1 MSAINI
7 PATMLD
13 GRGER
18 DTSGERRIEMVGAL
32 VAARSVVIFLFPVL
46 VRKEGRKNAQY
57 ATTKD
62 RIKPLRA

>member
-18 DTSGERRIEMVGAL
+18 DTSGERRRRIEMVGAL
-32 VAARSVVIFLFPVL
+32 VAVGGDFLVSGP
-46 VRKEGRKNAQY
+46 R
-57 ATTKD
+57 
-62 RIKPLRA
+62 

>member
-13 GRGER
+13 GRGKR

-32 VAARSVVIFLFPVL
+32 VAVGGDFLVSGP
-46 VRKEGRKNAQY
+46 R
-57 ATTKD
+57 
-62 RIKPLRA
+62 